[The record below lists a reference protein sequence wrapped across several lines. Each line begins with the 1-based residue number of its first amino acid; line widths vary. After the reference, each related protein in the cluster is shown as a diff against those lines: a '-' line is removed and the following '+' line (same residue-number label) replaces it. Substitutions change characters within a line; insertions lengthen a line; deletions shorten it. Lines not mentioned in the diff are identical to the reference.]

1 MIKTAIQQKRIGDL
15 LKEKRK
21 ERNLTIEQ
29 IAEITKIRAEYL
41 RALEESDYK
50 SFPSEVY
57 LKGFLK
63 NYAKYLGINSDQTL
77 ALYRRDNIITTKK
90 EKKELFGKLKDR
102 LSKIVI
108 TPNRLI
114 ILLVIVLIIGV
125 AMYLSTYIG
134 KVLKKPVITMSSPI
148 DITAEGEYTYT
159 TNKENVELI
168 GTIDVNSKVLINGE
182 EVGPATTTSFN
193 KSFILSDISN
203 KIIIKAISP
212 FGRESQITITVNKD
226 NGEVV
231 INPSDTVSEI
241 NAKITILLDN
251 TSLTVMTDGSI
262 KIDKTYMKGKILEFT
277 ASEGITVTTNKSSAI
292 SININGIEEK
302 VDGKTVTFELI
313 DGKILK
319 N

>member
-50 SFPSEVY
+50 NFPSEVY

-90 EKKELFGKLKDR
+90 EKKEVFGKFKDR

-108 TPNRLI
+108 TPNRI
-114 ILLVIVLIIGV
+114 ILLLVIILIVGV
-125 AMYLSTYIG
+125 AIYLSTYIG
-134 KVLKKPVITMSSPI
+134 KVLKKPVITMTSPF
-148 DITAEGEYTYT
+148 DISAEGEYTYNT
-159 TNKENVELI
+159 TKENIELI
-168 GTIDVNSKVLINGE
+168 GTIDVNSKILINGE

-193 KSFILSDISN
+193 KSFILPDTSN
-203 KIIIKAISP
+203 KIVIKALSP
-212 FGRESQITITVNKD
+212 FGRESQITITVNKN
-226 NGEVV
+226 NGEV
-231 INPSDTVSEI
+231 IISPSDKVSQI
-241 NAKITILLDN
+241 KATITILLDN
-251 TSLTVMTDGSI
+251 TALTVMTDGSI
-262 KIDKTYMKGKILEFT
+262 KIDKTYMKNKVLEFT
-277 ASEGITVTTNKSSAI
+277 ATDEITVTTNKNSSV

-313 DGKILK
+313 GGKILK
-319 N
+319 K